1 MMTSVVAAF
10 VDPVAHGLSIVL
22 SCYVFEECT
31 NLNSHLVMYMMH
43 VVMRK
48 VTRSIDTSPGN
59 LSPQERMTIEAI
71 VAAR

>member
-1 MMTSVVAAF
+1 
-10 VDPVAHGLSIVL
+10 
-22 SCYVFEECT
+22 
-31 NLNSHLVMYMMH
+31 MYMMH

-48 VTRSIDTSPGN
+48 VTRSIDTSPEN